1 MKERNFPGRLDYRKR
16 GGARTTPLPDFY
28 IGAHAAIDRLALLTR
43 DDARYRTYFP
53 KVEILAPAKNLI

>member
-1 MKERNFPGRLDYRKR
+1 
-16 GGARTTPLPDFY
+16 
-28 IGAHAAIDRLALLTR
+28 LLTR